1 MGTAPK
7 ALRLHVGLFGR
18 RNAGKS
24 ALVNAIAGQPV
35 AIVSATPG
43 TTTDPVEKAME
54 LQPIGPIV
62 LIDTAGLDD
71 EGALGGLRVAKT
83 EALVARTDVALI
95 VAAAGAWGAL
105 EDGLLARFGAAGV
118 PVVAVMSHAD
128 LKAAPPELVARL
140 EAAGAAVVST
150 VAPTGEGV
158 QRLREAI
165 IRAAPD
171 GFVEPPSLLGDL
183 VPAGGVVV
191 LVVPI
196 DLEAPRGRLIQ
207 AQVQVIRDALDHDAI
222 CVMARETRLAD
233 VFASLSAPPAL
244 VVTDSQA
251 FGLVA
256 RVTPP
261 EVPLTSFS
269 ILFARVKG
277 DLATFAAGA
286 EAIDRLRPGDKVLVC
301 EACTHHPIGDDI
313 GRVKLPRWLGEHAGG
328 ALDVEVRAGRDFP
341 DDLGPY
347 RLVVHCGAC
356 VHSRREVLARV
367 ARARAQGVP
376 MTNYGVAIA
385 KTHGIL
391 ARALAPLRGREV
403 APAPP
408 SASAAA
414 PAAFGRP

>member
-35 AIVSATPG
+35 AIVSPAPG

-62 LIDTAGLDD
+62 LVDTAGLDD
-71 EGALGGLRVAKT
+71 EGELGGLRVAKT

-95 VAAAGAWGAL
+95 VAAAGEWGAL
-105 EDGLLARFGAAGV
+105 EDALLDRFKAASV
-118 PVVAVMSHAD
+118 PVIAVMSQAD
-128 LKAAPPELVARL
+128 RGEAAPALVERL
-140 EAAGAAVVST
+140 QTLGAAVVRT

-158 QRLREAI
+158 ERLREAI
-165 IRAAPD
+165 IKAAPD

-183 VPAGGVVV
+183 VPTGGVVV

-207 AQVQVIRDALDHDAI
+207 AQVQVIRDALDHDTI
-222 CVMARETRLAD
+222 CVMARENRLDD
-233 VFASLSAPPAL
+233 VLSALRSPPAL

-251 FGLVA
+251 FGHVS
-256 RVTPP
+256 RVVPA

-277 DLATFAAGA
+277 DLPTFAAGA
-286 EAIDRLRPGDKVLVC
+286 EAIDALRPGDKVLVC
-301 EACTHHPIGDDI
+301 EACTHHPIGEDI
-313 GRVKLPRWLGEHAGG
+313 GRIKLPRWLGEHVGG

-391 ARALAPLRGREV
+391 PRALAPLRGRE
-403 APAPP
+403 
-408 SASAAA
+408 AA
-414 PAAFGRP
+414 PA

>member
-35 AIVSATPG
+35 AIVSPAPG

-71 EGALGGLRVAKT
+71 EGELGGLRVQKT
-83 EALVARTDVALI
+83 EALVARTDVALV
-95 VAAAGAWGAL
+95 VAAAGGWGAL
-105 EDGLLARFGAAGV
+105 EDALLERFQAAKV
-118 PVVAVMSHAD
+118 PVVAVMSQAD
-128 LKAAPPELVARL
+128 RGAAAPELVARL
-140 EAAGAAVVST
+140 KAARAQVVST
-150 VAPTGEGV
+150 IIPSEGRAG
-158 QRLREAI
+158 QGIESLREAI
-165 IRAAPD
+165 IKAAPD
-171 GFVEPPSLLGDL
+171 GFVEPPLLLGDL
-183 VPAGGVVV
+183 VPTGGVVV

-222 CVMARETRLAD
+222 CVMARENRLAD
-233 VFASLSAPPAL
+233 VLSALREPPAL

-251 FGLVA
+251 FGHVS
-256 RVTPP
+256 RVVP
-261 EVPLTSFS
+261 ESVPLTSFS

-277 DLATFAAGA
+277 DLPTFADGA
-286 EAIDRLRPGDKVLVC
+286 AAIDGLRPGDRVLVC
-301 EACTHHPIGDDI
+301 EACTHHPIGEDI
-313 GRVKLPRWLGEHAGG
+313 GRIKLPRWLGEHVGG
-328 ALDVEVRAGRDFP
+328 ELDVDVRAGRDFP

-347 RLVVHCGAC
+347 KLIVHCGAC

-367 ARARAQGVP
+367 SRARGQGVP

-391 ARALAPLRGREV
+391 PRALAPLEGREQ
-403 APAPP
+403 APA
-408 SASAAA
+408 
-414 PAAFGRP
+414 

>member
-1 MGTAPK
+1 MATAPK

-24 ALVNAIAGQPV
+24 ALVNAIAGQSV
-35 AIVSATPG
+35 AIVAPAPG

-62 LIDTAGLDD
+62 LVDTAGLDD
-71 EGALGGLRVAKT
+71 EGELGRLRVAKT
-83 EALVARTDVALI
+83 EALVARTDVALV
-95 VAAAGAWGAL
+95 VAAAGAWGEL
-105 EDGLLARFGAAGV
+105 EDRLLERFRAAEV
-118 PVVAVMSHAD
+118 PVIAVMSQAD
-128 LKAAPPELVARL
+128 RGEAAPALVARL
-140 EAAGAAVVST
+140 EAAGAAVVRT
-150 VAPTGEGV
+150 VAPTGDGV
-158 QRLREAI
+158 ERLREAI
-165 IRAAPD
+165 IAAAPA
-171 GFVEPPSLLGDL
+171 GSLEPPTLLGDL
-183 VPAGGVVV
+183 VPSGGIVV

-222 CVMARETRLAD
+222 CVMARESRLDD
-233 VFASLSAPPAL
+233 VLASLRRPPAL

-251 FGLVA
+251 FGHVA
-256 RVTPP
+256 RIVPP

-286 EAIDRLRPGDKVLVC
+286 DAIDALRPGDKVLVC
-301 EACTHHPIGDDI
+301 EACTHHPIGEDI
-313 GRVKLPRWLGEHAGG
+313 GRIKLPRWLGEHVGG

-341 DDLGPY
+341 ADLGPY

-385 KTHGIL
+385 KTHGVL
-391 ARALAPLRGREV
+391 ARALAPFLPPGR
-403 APAPP
+403 
-408 SASAAA
+408 
-414 PAAFGRP
+414 